1 MLSTCLHNKR
11 KKRNPLFPCA
21 NFGLVTI
28 NVLSSIVISSI
39 VMYITNIVVQSII
52 KIKN

>member
-1 MLSTCLHNKR
+1 MNVVQLSSQQRKE

-28 NVLSSIVISSI
+28 NVLSSIVI
-39 VMYITNIVVQSII
+39 YITNIVVQSII

>member
-1 MLSTCLHNKR
+1 MNVVHHLSSQQKKER

-21 NFGLVTI
+21 NFSLVTI
-28 NVLSSIVISSI
+28 NVLSSI
-39 VMYITNIVVQSII
+39 VMYITNIVVESII